1 MKIYLAENIKKFRKE
16 HSLTQ
21 EQLAEALG
29 VTAGAVYK
37 WESGQS
43 MPEIKLLVEIAE
55 FFETS
60 IDVLLGYGWEK
71 GNLKNMMEE
80 AYQHLKT
87 WNFEAAIKVSEKA
100 LKKYPNSFEAVYN
113 AAMVYRLS
121 ALPDKSRIGRA
132 IELFLDCKR
141 LIDQNTH
148 TNISRETI
156 DTEIALCYQELGKI
170 DKAIEILKK
179 SNANGINEHR
189 IGLLLSTVGG
199 RADEALE
206 HLAEALGISFNKLF
220 YTCMGYANAYIEKQE
235 YEKLKSLLLCF
246 YNFGQGLR
254 DTNNVS
260 YIDRSDIR
268 ILTILS
274 AVANAENDI
283 SSAKDYLHRA
293 LALAERFDNSPNYK
307 ISSLYF
313 YYGWED
319 QAAFD
324 KMGDTAKDVI
334 INYINEN
341 SFAKA
346 LLPVWEEIYNEQ
358 EG

>member
-1 MKIYLAENIKKFRKE
+1 MKIKLAENIRAFRKE
-16 HSLTQ
+16 KGLTQ
-21 EQLAEALG
+21 EQLAEALNVSVG
-29 VTAGAVYK
+29 VISK
-37 WESGQS
+37 WEIGLSTPDIS
-43 MPEIKLLVEIAE
+43 IIVELAE

-60 IDVLLGYGWEK
+60 VDVLLGYGWERGSLRK
-71 GNLKNMMEE
+71 MTEK
-80 AYQHLKT
+80 AYQHMAVR
-87 WNFEAAIKVSEKA
+87 NFDDAIKLSEKV
-100 LKKYPNSFEAVYN
+100 LKKFPNSFEAVYN
-113 AAMVYRLS
+113 AAMVYRLT
-121 ALPDKSRIGRA
+121 ATLKKDNLWRA
-132 IELFLDCKR
+132 IELFQDCKR
-141 LIDQNTH
+141 LIEQNTH
-148 TNISRETI
+148 SNVSRETI

-170 DKAIEILKK
+170 DKAVEILKK

-189 IGLLLSTVGG
+189 IGLLLSNIGG
-199 RADEALE
+199 KADEALE
-206 HLAEALGISFNKLF
+206 HLAEALGLSFNRLF

-235 YEKLKSLLLCF
+235 YEKLKGLLLCF

-274 AVANAENDI
+274 AVAKAENNI
-283 SSAKDYLHRA
+283 SSAKDYLRLA
-293 LALAERFDNSPNYK
+293 LDLAERFDSAPNYK

-324 KMGDTAKDVI
+324 KLGDTAKDVI

-346 LLPVWEEIYNEQ
+346 LLPVWEEIYSE
-358 EG
+358 